1 MKRKARE
8 LRLPVEPLDQAG
20 HQTDPSLQANPAPR
34 DRVALSPNVQQVIY
48 IVVKTSYKPGYLS
61 IHQFGKPVLTLLLQS
76 RSE

>member
-8 LRLPVEPLDQAG
+8 LQLPVEPLDQAG

-34 DRVALSPNVQQVIY
+34 GRVALSANAQQVIY
-48 IVVKTSYKPGYLS
+48 IHVKTSYKTRHS
-61 IHQFGKPVLTLLLQS
+61 IHQVSKPLLTLLLHS